1 MRISIFGGGIFGLTI
16 FLLLRKKGFDC
27 YLYEKNKELLNGAST
42 KNLNRVHLG
51 YHYPR
56 DKETVYQSKK
66 GFNSFTKF
74 YSKSII
80 KNFEN
85 YYAIAKNSKINTK
98 KYEKFLKETKLPYQ
112 KIHLNKFRF
121 KTNSIESIYKVTE
134 PIYSWSLLKK
144 QINNLV
150 KKDRNRIY
158 LKSLITSIKY
168 KENKYFFKNNNKT
181 GVSDIVINAAYE
193 GSNTISKKWVR

>member
-66 GFNSFTKF
+66 GYSSFTKF
-74 YSKSII
+74 YLYHACFDMLQCRGGSRIFYI
-80 KNFEN
+80 
-85 YYAIAKNSKINTK
+85 
-98 KYEKFLKETKLPYQ
+98 
-112 KIHLNKFRF
+112 
-121 KTNSIESIYKVTE
+121 
-134 PIYSWSLLKK
+134 WSLSYG
-144 QINNLV
+144 N
-150 KKDRNRIY
+150 
-158 LKSLITSIKY
+158 KSK
-168 KENKYFFKNNNKT
+168 
-181 GVSDIVINAAYE
+181 
-193 GSNTISKKWVR
+193 